1 MSMSWICAFNLSPK
15 FIIKFG
21 SKFKNSKMK
30 RKERKEKE
38 KRNKKR
44 KEKKRKTVN
53 HALGQ
58 ILGPSAHCFFSL
70 HARPNS
76 LGFLAPTARSS
87 YQSLM
92 SCSLALAT
100 GAGAWTPIVICS
112 RGHAGLWTR
121 YVSESYR
128 SSPSKCLP
136 IPPPARA
143 QLPPTDIV
151 GL

>member
-1 MSMSWICAFNLSPK
+1 MCLFMSTSWICAFNLSPK

-21 SKFKNSKMK
+21 SKVKNSKLK
-30 RKERKEKE
+30 RKERKEKQ
-38 KRNKKR
+38 KRN
-44 KEKKRKTVN
+44 KKRKTVN

-92 SCSLALAT
+92 PRSLALAV
-100 GAGAWTPIVICS
+100 GAGTWTPIVIRS
-112 RGHAGLWTR
+112 RGHAGLRTR

-128 SSPSKCLP
+128 SSLSKCLS
-136 IPPPARA
+136 IPPPTRA